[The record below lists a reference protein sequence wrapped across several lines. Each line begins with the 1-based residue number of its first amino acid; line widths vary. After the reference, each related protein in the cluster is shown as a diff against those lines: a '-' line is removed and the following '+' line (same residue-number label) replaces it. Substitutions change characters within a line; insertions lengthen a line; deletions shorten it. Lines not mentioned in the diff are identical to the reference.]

1 MKLFRMKTLAT
12 FGIGFLAGSAAG
24 PGPWQKAQ
32 STMDEMKGKISG
44 SMDGS
49 GTNGSS
55 SNGNQYGSTSSNGM
69 ESQRG
74 SQGKPA
80 MTEM

>member
-24 PGPWQKAQ
+24 RGPWEKTQTSMEELK
-32 STMDEMKGKISG
+32 DKVSG
-44 SMDGS
+44 SM
-49 GTNGSS
+49 NG
-55 SNGNQYGSTSSNGM
+55 GGQYGSTSPNEIEG
-69 ESQRG
+69 QRG
-74 SQGKPA
+74 GQGKPA

>member
-1 MKLFRMKTLAT
+1 MKLFRIRTLAT

-32 STMDEMKGKISG
+32 AGLGELKGKVAG
-44 SMDGS
+44 SM
-49 GTNGSS
+49 NGE
-55 SNGNQYGSTSSNGM
+55 GQYGSTSANGI
-69 ESQRG
+69 EGQHG
-74 SQGKPA
+74 GQGKPA

>member
-1 MKLFRMKTLAT
+1 MKLLRVRTLAT

-32 STMDEMKGKISG
+32 AGLGELKGKVAG
-44 SMDGS
+44 G
-49 GTNGSS
+49 NGE
-55 SNGNQYGSTSSNGM
+55 GQYGSTSGNGI
-69 ESQRG
+69 EGQRG
-74 SQGKPA
+74 GQGKAA

>member
-32 STMDEMKGKISG
+32 ASMDEMKGKISG
-44 SMDGS
+44 ATNDG
-49 GTNGSS
+49 GSS
-55 SNGNQYGSTSSNGM
+55 SQYGSTSSNGV

-74 SQGKPA
+74 AQGKPA

>member
-44 SMDGS
+44 SMDG
-49 GTNGSS
+49 GTSNGS
-55 SNGNQYGSTSSNGM
+55 SNGNQYGSTASNGI

>member
-1 MKLFRMKTLAT
+1 MKLFRIKTLAT

-32 STMDEMKGKISG
+32 ASMDEMKGKISG
-44 SMDGS
+44 SM
-49 GTNGSS
+49 NGEE
-55 SNGNQYGSTSSNGM
+55 QYGSTSPNGI
-69 ESQRG
+69 EGQRG
-74 SQGKPA
+74 NQGKPA

>member
-1 MKLFRMKTLAT
+1 MKLFRIKTLAT

-32 STMDEMKGKISG
+32 ASMGEIKGKISG
-44 SMDGS
+44 SMDG
-49 GTNGSS
+49 GS
-55 SNGNQYGSTSSNGM
+55 QYGSTSSNGI
-69 ESQRG
+69 EGQRG
-74 SQGKPA
+74 GQGKPA

>member
-1 MKLFRMKTLAT
+1 MKLFRIKTLSA

-32 STMDEMKGKISG
+32 AGMEEMKGKISG
-44 SMDGS
+44 SMDG
-49 GTNGSS
+49 GSK
-55 SNGNQYGSTSSNGM
+55 YGSTSSNGI
-69 ESQRG
+69 EGQRG
-74 SQGKPA
+74 GQGKPA

>member
-1 MKLFRMKTLAT
+1 MKLFRIKTLAT

-32 STMDEMKGKISG
+32 AGMDEMKGKISG
-44 SMDGS
+44 SM
-49 GTNGSS
+49 NGE
-55 SNGNQYGSTSSNGM
+55 GKYGSTSPNGI
-69 ESQRG
+69 EGQRG
-74 SQGKPA
+74 NQGKPA

>member
-32 STMDEMKGKISG
+32 ATMDEVKGKISG
-44 SMDGS
+44 SM
-49 GTNGSS
+49 NG
-55 SNGNQYGSTSSNGM
+55 GQYGSTSPNGI
-69 ESQRG
+69 EGQRG
-74 SQGKPA
+74 NQGKPA

>member
-1 MKLFRMKTLAT
+1 MKLFRIKTLAT

-32 STMDEMKGKISG
+32 ASLEEVKGKVSG
-44 SMDGS
+44 SM
-49 GTNGSS
+49 NG
-55 SNGNQYGSTSSNGM
+55 GNQYGSTSANGI
-69 ESQRG
+69 EGQRG
-74 SQGKPA
+74 GEGKAA

>member
-1 MKLFRMKTLAT
+1 MKLLRIRTLVT

-32 STMDEMKGKISG
+32 AGLGELKGKVAG
-44 SMDGS
+44 G
-49 GTNGSS
+49 NGE
-55 SNGNQYGSTSSNGM
+55 GRYGSTSSNGI
-69 ESQRG
+69 EGQRG
-74 SQGKPA
+74 GQGKPA